1 MNLIDYAIS
10 HARVFFGI
18 LIFIIAAGSTT
29 YVSIPKE
36 AVPDVN
42 IPIIYVS
49 LSQKGISANDSE
61 RLLVKPI
68 EDEVKT
74 VEGIKEVR
82 STAYTGGGNVLLE
95 FNPGFNADKAMQDVR
110 EKVDRAK
117 GDLPNEADEPTVNEV
132 NISAFPILLISL
144 SGDLPDRTLQDL
156 ATILQD
162 EIETIPSVLEANIG
176 GKRNEQVDIIIDT
189 LALEGYNINIENLIS
204 TVKQNNMMVS
214 AGAQDTGDGSF
225 NIKVPGLYETIDDV
239 LDTPIKT
246 FGDSVITFRD
256 IAKVKRTF
264 EDRQSYA
271 RVNGQNSVTVEVSKR
286 VGENIIETINKIKK
300 VSKEV
305 TKNFP
310 PSVNVSFSQ
319 DQSKTVKA
327 MLNSLQ
333 NNVIAA
339 VILVLIIILGA
350 LGVRSGLLVGISIPG
365 SFLSGILILS
375 LIGLTINIVV
385 LFALILSV
393 GLLVDGAIVVVEYAD
408 RKIQE
413 GLSIKESYASA
424 SKKMALPII
433 SSTATTLA
441 AFVPLLFWPGLAGE
455 FMKYMPITLICVL
468 SSSLFMALLFV
479 PVLGTIMN
487 TISRVLL
494 QFIIPTLLSLILY
507 NILSMLVDYVDINYL
522 IIPLS
527 IIKYLAPLALYVFIF
542 IKIIPTVYR
551 VSESINKKKGIVSEV
566 SKILSSENNE
576 PIKNLKG
583 FTGGYAKLIGFLLNH
598 PSKVIL
604 TAIIVLIGVNY
615 TYAKIG
621 NGVEFF
627 PQVEPD
633 LAKIVVYARG
643 NLSASEKRE
652 YVSRVENIILNIQS
666 KNNEFK
672 SIYALSGNI
681 SDQSEGSED
690 FIGSISLEYNDWDK
704 RRKSTVIL
712 SEILKKTKSIK
723 GIKVESREAETG
735 PGGGK
740 PINIKLTSPNKSLLL
755 TESYRLKEFI
765 DNYPE
770 LTNIEDNFPAPGIEW
785 EINVNRKQAAKFG
798 ANISIIGNVIKL
810 ATNGIKLGEY
820 RPDDSTDSIPL
831 YLRYPSEG
839 RTLDIIQNLRVNTSQ
854 GLVPIVNFVEIIA
867 NNRTGNI
874 VRVDSKNA
882 INIQADL
889 EPGVFA
895 DAKIKEMEYVLGI
908 NDKAPLSKGQSIKD
922 LKLFNLNPEVK
933 AQLIGEN
940 QDQQEATK
948 FLSKAFGVALFMMLM
963 ILLLQF
969 NSFYSGFLILFSVV
983 MSTAGVFIG
992 LIITGQAFGIVMT
1005 GVGVIALAGIVVNNN
1020 IILIDTFDTLKK
1032 TMPNIKDAIIK
1043 TGAQRLRPVLLT
1055 TCTTVLGLLPMVTM
1069 TNVDFITREIT
1080 VGSPDTQ
1087 WWVQLASAIVFGLLF
1102 ATILTL
1108 IVTPSALML
1117 RENVMNWYRGKIGS
1131 EKLISEKAN

>member
-1 MNLIDYAIS
+1 MNIIDYAIS

-68 EDEVKT
+68 EDEIKT
-74 VEGIKEVR
+74 VEGIKEIR

-117 GDLPNEADEPTVNEV
+117 GDLPNEADDPTVNEV
-132 NISAFPILLISL
+132 NLSAFPILLISL

-271 RVNGQNSVTVEVSKR
+271 RVNGQNSVTIEVSKR
-286 VGENIIETINKIKK
+286 VGENIIDTISKIKK
-300 VSKEV
+300 VSEEV
-305 TKNFP
+305 TNNFP

-413 GLSIKESYASA
+413 GLSIKEAYASA

-441 AFVPLLFWPGLAGE
+441 AFIPLLFWPGLAGE

-479 PVLGTIMN
+479 PVLGTIIN

-507 NILSMLVDYVDINYL
+507 NILSALINYVDINAL

-527 IIKYLAPLALYVFIF
+527 ILKYLAPLALYIFVF
-542 IKIIPTVYR
+542 IKIIPSVYR
-551 VSESINKKKGIVSEV
+551 ISESINKKQEIVSEV

-583 FTGGYAKLIGFLLNH
+583 FTGSYAKLISFLLNH

-604 TAIIVLIGVNY
+604 TSIAILIGVNY
-615 TYAKIG
+615 TYAKVG

-652 YVSRVENIILNIQS
+652 YVSRVEDIILNLQS

-672 SIYALSGNI
+672 NIYALSGNL

-690 FIGSISLEYNDWDK
+690 FIGSISLEYNEWDK

-723 GIKVESREAETG
+723 GIKVESREAEQG

-755 TESYRLKEFI
+755 SESYRLKEFI
-765 DNYPE
+765 DSYPE
-770 LTNIEDNFPAPGIEW
+770 LLNIEDNFPAPGIEW

-798 ANISIIGNVIKL
+798 ANISTIGNVIKL

-831 YLRYPSEG
+831 YLRYPSDG
-839 RTLDIIQNLRVNTSQ
+839 RTLDIIQNLRVNTAL
-854 GLVPIVNFVEIIA
+854 GLVPIANFVEIVA
-867 NNRTGNI
+867 NNKTGNI
-874 VRVDSKNA
+874 IRVDSKNA

-895 DAKIKEMEYVLGI
+895 DSKVIEIEYVLGI
-908 NDKAPLSKGQSIKD
+908 INKVPPRYRGQPIKD
-922 LKLFNLNPEVK
+922 LKIFKLNSEIKVE
-933 AQLIGEN
+933 LTGEN
-940 QDQQEATK
+940 QDQKEATE

-992 LIITGQAFGIVMT
+992 LMITGQAFSIVMT

-1032 TMPNIKDAIIK
+1032 TMPSIKDAIIK

-1102 ATILTL
+1102 ATLLTL

-1117 RENVMNWYRGKIGS
+1117 RENVMNWYQRKIGT
-1131 EKLISEKAN
+1131 ENLFLRK